1 VLIEDSNLD
10 AVYVPLPPSFHC
22 EWSIK
27 ALEAGKHVLC
37 EKPLACTPE
46 EAIRMRDAARANDRV
61 LMEGF
66 HYRYHPL
73 FPRVREYLERGELG
87 KIRRIDASIK
97 VYLPDLEDIRFKP
110 QLGGGALLDV
120 GCYTINMVRFL
131 LNAEPTVLTA
141 GARRL
146 PSGVDTDSQ
155 APLAF
160 PDGSEGSIHCSL
172 RAKPW
177 EWRLTVRVE
186 GTRGTLN
193 VINPLLPH
201 IFNWL
206 SVRQGNNTIWRGR
219 VPGDSTYRGQLDSF
233 VGAINRR
240 EPFTTTADDAILN
253 LKVLHKIQELS
264 A

>member
-1 VLIEDSNLD
+1 
-10 AVYVPLPPSFHC
+10 
-22 EWSIK
+22 
-27 ALEAGKHVLC
+27 
-37 EKPLACTPE
+37 
-46 EAIRMRDAARANDRV
+46 
-61 LMEGF
+61 
-66 HYRYHPL
+66 
-73 FPRVREYLERGELG
+73 
-87 KIRRIDASIK
+87 
-97 VYLPDLEDIRFKP
+97 
-110 QLGGGALLDV
+110 
-120 GCYTINMVRFL
+120 
-131 LNAEPTVLTA
+131 
-141 GARRL
+141 
-146 PSGVDTDSQ
+146 
-155 APLAF
+155 
-160 PDGSEGSIHCSL
+160 L